1 MAVAGDSSYFA
12 GGLLEVIAADAIVN
26 FNKAN
31 VTLPLVS
38 LRGEPKAD
46 QITFT
51 AWNAGTNVL
60 GSADVTATT
69 EGNQIGAT
77 ALDSEKKTITL
88 DSYSVRVPIYDEA
101 LLSNAGDVEGNIG
114 ELVGNALAAKVDA
127 LVNANY
133 DNFSNSVGTSTA
145 ALTLDNLFD
154 ALKTL
159 KNNSAIGFP
168 NAVLY
173 GSQIWGTYGVLNDV
187 VTNADYAGG
196 VAQDEGVKTGFVTKI
211 AGINIYDSPE
221 FTETSNAIKGG
232 VFVSGAVGFG
242 YAGELL
248 GVEKFRQGDYLR
260 TDYIGKGFWGTTEI
274 IDGWGVEIHTK
285 TS

>member
-1 MAVAGDSSYFA
+1 M
-12 GGLLEVIAADAIVN
+12 N
-26 FNKAN
+26 
-31 VTLPLVS
+31 
-38 LRGEPKAD
+38 
-46 QITFT
+46 
-51 AWNAGTNVL
+51 
-60 GSADVTATT
+60 
-69 EGNQIGAT
+69 
-77 ALDSEKKTITL
+77 
-88 DSYSVRVPIYDEA
+88 
-101 LLSNAGDVEGNIG
+101 
-114 ELVGNALAAKVDA
+114 
-127 LVNANY
+127 
-133 DNFSNSVGTSTA
+133 
-145 ALTLDNLFD
+145 
-154 ALKTL
+154 KTL